1 MDKCIQPYGDTT
13 TMENSMEV
21 TVKKLKIELLYDSAI
36 QLVRLYPEKSKIQKD
51 RGTLT
56 FIAALFTIAR
66 TWEQPKCLSTYE

>member
-13 TMENSMEV
+13 TMENSMEG
-21 TVKKLKIELLYDSAI
+21 TAKKLKIELLYDSAI